1 MLKICLWVAL
11 CCQIKPP
18 TLLSAGRP
26 GFGEHTRPLNRTW
39 TALLPS
45 QSFKTQ
51 TDGQRVKADM
61 MSRRMMEGGRQIR
74 EKKGT
79 DRKNVSA
86 VVDFPSNAFT

>member
-1 MLKICLWVAL
+1 MLKICLWVAS
-11 CCQIKPP
+11 CCQIKSP

-26 GFGEHTRPLNRTW
+26 GFGKHTRPLNRTW

-51 TDGQRVKADM
+51 TDGQRVKADT